1 MLSWAHFGGVVFRI
15 SDKIAINEKNIFSFT
30 LLRKKLKE
38 LILTAHPGEFFL
50 LKMIK
55 YDFMR
60 GYEAYL
66 FKFYGEVLQFS
77 SGV

>member
-1 MLSWAHFGGVVFRI
+1 MLSWAHFGSDFFLI
-15 SDKIAINEKNIFSFT
+15 SDKIAINEKIYSPFT